1 MYICPECA
9 HEWNPAEATEES
21 DILMVKDANG
31 NLLADGDSVT
41 VVKDLKVKGSSSDA
55 ENRHQSENIRLVEG
69 DRNIDCKI
77 DCLGPMKLKSEF
89 VKRTDLISGR
99 RRDYFSHNRRRSD
112 TSWWPFVPGASCYFL
127 AGNRYLRC
135 RLPSYFSALFRPAVW
150 LANHRRATITLY
162 GLRSL
167 RYSPCP

>member
-1 MYICPECA
+1 MSGTLPRRRKR
-9 HEWNPAEATEES
+9 
-21 DILMVKDANG
+21 DILIVKDANG

-41 VVKDLKVKGSSSDA
+41 VVKDLKVKGSSSMLKIGTKVK
-55 ENRHQSENIRLVEG
+55 NIRLVEG
-69 DRNIDCKI
+69 DHNIDCKI
-77 DCLGPMKLKSEF
+77 DGFGPMKLKSEF

-99 RRDYFSHNRRRSD
+99 RRDYFSHNRRRSRY
-112 TSWWPFVPGASCYFL
+112 PGGRLSPAHPVISL

-135 RLPSYFSALFRPAVW
+135 RLPSYFSAPFALPSGSIAC
-150 LANHRRATITLY
+150 RATTLY